1 MNPQPDYTKVIH
13 VRENSSGNESHLN
26 ANRQKFTGQAAI
38 ILSLFQKGIK
48 LTSRSAMI
56 NYGIGHLARRIKDLR
71 DEGGIHIDEEWELD
85 KDGKTTRNKVW
96 FILQK
101 TETQNLYK
109 PGVKASSDY
118 SKALLKATQGKLL

>member
-1 MNPQPDYTKVIH
+1 MTEHPDYTKVIH

-48 LTSRSAMI
+48 LTSRSAMLQ
-56 NYGIGHLARRIKDLR
+56 YGIGHLARRIKDLR
-71 DEGGIHIDEEWELD
+71 DNGKIHIDEEWEVD

-96 FILQK
+96 FILRK

-109 PGVKASSDY
+109 PGTKTAADY
-118 SKALLKATQGKLL
+118 AKDLIHATQGKLL

>member
-1 MNPQPDYTKVIH
+1 
-13 VRENSSGNESHLN
+13 
-26 ANRQKFTGQAAI
+26 
-38 ILSLFQKGIK
+38 
-48 LTSRSAMI
+48 MI
-56 NYGIGHLARRIKDLR
+56 QFGIGHLARRIKDLR

-85 KDGKTTRNKVW
+85 AQGKTTRNKVW

-118 SKALLKATQGKLL
+118 AKDLLSATQMKLL